1 MDNAPVTVKPQKKYF
16 RHNRCL
22 TDILVCLIPHT
33 LHSCHCQKKPRTKLM
48 SELLKKLSEKA
59 WSESPLWW
67 VRLLSE
73 SPYSESD
80 LSDFCQNHLTV
91 SNLSESPSML
101 AK

>member
-1 MDNAPVTVKPQKKYF
+1 
-16 RHNRCL
+16 
-22 TDILVCLIPHT
+22 
-33 LHSCHCQKKPRTKLM
+33 M